1 MKIASTFFTKLE
13 TTKSNTC
20 NLEPTN
26 TDKLFSFS
34 SESIKEY
41 EDGTVKKIKGIDGKK
56 HEALEKTYTEVIDG
70 FEWNVVEQTYIDK
83 DENKVK
89 ITTKTR
95 RLVKNYDGKDVEFT
109 LTKEIKEI
117 CNLNST
123 HIEKITTDKEE
134 TKYYV
139 KTNTTVEKKEIVG
152 SRTYTNGERS
162 AGIETVDVC
171 KMPRGIAQYLFE
183 TSTIIGN
190 ID

>member
-20 NLEPTN
+20 NLESTN
-26 TDKLFSFS
+26 TVNLFSFS

-56 HEALEKTYTEVIDG
+56 HEAFEKTDTEVIDG

-123 HIEKITTDKEE
+123 HIEKITTDEE
-134 TKYYV
+134 KTKYIV
-139 KTNTTVEKKEIVG
+139 RTITTIEKKEIVG
-152 SRTYTNGERS
+152 LRTYTNTK
-162 AGIETVDVC
+162 ETKSTEYLMNEC
-171 KMPRGIAQYLFE
+171 KMPKGFSQDVLGY
-183 TSTIIGN
+183 
-190 ID
+190 